1 MNAVFLI
8 IWLFSFGGAVSSSY
22 FVAENFEFFNEIG
35 LSTSIILG
43 ACAMGAVSVFTACTN
58 HLTKKE
64 LGPYTFISWLFLVG
78 VSIYNATLI
87 DSNRLNEMSNA
98 PDIYIF
104 YIVYICLLFSV
115 TALLFSYYF
124 KSWLDYCSTQRLEL

>member
-1 MNAVFLI
+1 MDVVFLI
-8 IWLFSFGGAVSSSY
+8 IWLFSFGGAVSSSC
-22 FVAENFEFFNEIG
+22 FVAANFEFFYEIG
-35 LSTSIILG
+35 LSTALILG
-43 ACAMGAVSVFTACTN
+43 ACAMGVMSVFMGCTN

-64 LGPYTFISWLFLVG
+64 LGPYTFVSWLFLVG

-87 DSNRLNEMSNA
+87 DDSRLNEMSNS

-104 YIVYICLLFSV
+104 YIVYICLLFTV

-124 KSWLDYCSTQRLEL
+124 KSWIDYCSTRRLEL